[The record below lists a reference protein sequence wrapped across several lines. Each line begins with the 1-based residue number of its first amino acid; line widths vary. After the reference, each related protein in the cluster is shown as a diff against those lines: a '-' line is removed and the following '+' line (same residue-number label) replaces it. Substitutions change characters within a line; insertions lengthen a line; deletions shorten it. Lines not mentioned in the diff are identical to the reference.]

1 MAFMISGLK
10 NWEQGGIEQAVP
22 FFNKIISDVDVND
35 TGPLAWYRKVA
46 DDYLSD
52 LKLIQS
58 SAISSIPSTP
68 KQCRIAIN
76 ELESSLPLLKTRG
89 RARYNILSRQSDL
102 EQHEKYLE
110 KLLSGN

>member
-1 MAFMISGLK
+1 L
-10 NWEQGGIEQAVP
+10 EQGGIEQAVP

-52 LKLIQS
+52 LKLLKS
-58 SAISSIPSTP
+58 SAMSATPSTP
-68 KQCRIAIN
+68 KQCRIAIK
-76 ELESSLPLLKTRG
+76 ELESSLHLLKTRG
-89 RARYNILSRQSDL
+89 RARYNIRSRQSDL